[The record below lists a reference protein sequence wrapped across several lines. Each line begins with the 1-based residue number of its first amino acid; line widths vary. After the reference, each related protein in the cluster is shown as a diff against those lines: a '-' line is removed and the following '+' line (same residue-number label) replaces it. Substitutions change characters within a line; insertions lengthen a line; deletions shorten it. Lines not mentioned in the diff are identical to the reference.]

1 MKAALFLR
9 IAATL
14 SLIFAAGHTAGGLK
28 SWSPAGETD
37 VLRQMAAFHFNASG
51 VSRTYLDF
59 YLGFGYFIGA
69 YLFLQAVV
77 LWQLA
82 SVAKSNPV
90 QARPFVV
97 SFLAAAIVSAVL
109 SWAYIFVVPVVFS
122 AVIAVFL
129 AAALYA
135 CNKARVAQPGAPAD
149 GPASLRSAGRG

>member
-1 MKAALFLR
+1 MKATLFLR
-9 IAATL
+9 IAAGL

-37 VLRQMAAFHFNASG
+37 VLKQMRAFHFDASG

-59 YLGFGYFIGA
+59 YLGFGFFIGA
-69 YLFLQAVV
+69 YLLLQAVV

-97 SFLAAAIVSAVL
+97 SFLAVSIVSAVL

-122 AVIAVFL
+122 VVIAVCL
-129 AAALYA
+129 TAALYA
-135 CNKARVAQPGAPAD
+135 CK
-149 GPASLRSAGRG
+149 SA